1 MNINE
6 FFGIKG
12 KVTLITGAS
21 AGIGLAITELM
32 SQLGATVIMV
42 DKNPQV
48 VAQAKYLPGDG
59 FGIVADLSDIEAIPA
74 LVRQVVERYGRID
87 ILVNNAGIGI
97 LEAATE
103 VKKESWDTTLL
114 INLTAP
120 YFLSQAAG
128 KYMIEQ
134 GYGRIVNIASQASII
149 ALENHA
155 AYCTSKAGLVIASKV
170 LAAEWG
176 KFGITVNAISPT
188 VVETELGKRYW
199 QGERATLM
207 KAKIPAG
214 RFAMPDE
221 LAATVAWLV
230 SEKAGMVTGENIII
244 DGGYTIV

>member
-6 FFGIKG
+6 FFGING
-12 KVTLITGAS
+12 KVVMVTGAS

-32 SQLGATVIMV
+32 CEFGATVVMV

-48 VAQAKYLPGDG
+48 VEQAKAMAGET
-59 FGIVADLSDIEAIPA
+59 FGISADLADIDAIPS
-74 LVRQVVERYGRID
+74 LVKQVVERFGRID
-87 ILVNNAGIGI
+87 VLVNNAGIGI
-97 LEAATE
+97 LEAASE
-103 VKKESWDTTLL
+103 VKKESWDATLQV
-114 INLTAP
+114 NLTAP
-120 YFLSQAAG
+120 YFLAQAAG
-128 KYMIEQ
+128 HYMIAQ
-134 GYGRIVNIASQASII
+134 GSGRIISISSQASVI

-170 LAAEWG
+170 MAAEWG
-176 KFGITVNAISPT
+176 KHGITVNTISPT

-199 QGERATLM
+199 QGERATDM

-221 LAATVAWLV
+221 IAAAVAYLA
-230 SEKAGMVTGENIII
+230 SDKAAMITGENLII

>member
-1 MNINE
+1 MNVDK
-6 FFGIKG
+6 FFGLKG
-12 KVTLITGAS
+12 KIVIVAGAS
-21 AGIGLAITELM
+21 AGIGLAIVELM
-32 SQLGATVIMV
+32 SELGATVVMV

-48 VAQAKYLPGDG
+48 VEQANDMQGEG
-59 FGIVADLSDIEAIPA
+59 MGIAADLSDIEAIPA
-74 LVRQVVERYGRID
+74 LVKKVVDRYGRID

-97 LEAATE
+97 LEAASE
-103 VKKESWDTTLL
+103 VKKASWDATLL

-128 KYMIEQ
+128 EYMINQ
-134 GYGRIVNIASQASII
+134 GYGRIINIASQASVI

-176 KFGITVNAISPT
+176 QFGITVNTISPT

-199 QGERATLM
+199 QGERATEM
-207 KAKIPAG
+207 KAKIPTG

-221 LAATVAWLV
+221 IAAAVAYLA
-230 SEKAGMVTGENIII
+230 SEKAAMITGENLIV
-244 DGGYTIV
+244 DGGYTII

>member
-12 KVTLITGAS
+12 KIAVVTGAS

-32 SQLGATVIMV
+32 IQLGATVVMV
-42 DKNPQV
+42 DKDPQV
-48 VAQAKYLPGDG
+48 VAQAEKLTGDG
-59 FGIVADLSDIEAIPA
+59 VGIAADLSDIAAIPA
-74 LVRQVVERYGRID
+74 LIEQVIGRYGRID

-97 LEAATE
+97 LEAASE
-103 VKKESWDTTLL
+103 VKKESWDATLL
-114 INLTAP
+114 VNLTAP

-128 KYMIEQ
+128 KYMIAQ
-134 GYGRIVNIASQASII
+134 QYGRIVNIASQASVI

-176 KFGITVNAISPT
+176 QFGITVNTISPT

-199 QGERATLM
+199 QGERAVAMT
-207 KAKIPAG
+207 AKIPAG

-221 LAATVAWLV
+221 IAGAVAYLV
-230 SEKAGMVTGENIII
+230 SEKAGMITGENLIV
-244 DGGYTIV
+244 DGGYTII

>member
-12 KVTLITGAS
+12 KIAVVTGAS

-32 SQLGATVIMV
+32 IQLGATVVMV
-42 DKNPQV
+42 DKDPQV
-48 VAQAKYLPGDG
+48 VVQAEKMTGDG
-59 FGIVADLSDIEAIPA
+59 FGIAADLSDIAAIPA
-74 LVRQVVERYGRID
+74 LIEQVIGRYGRID

-97 LEAATE
+97 LEAASE
-103 VKKESWDTTLL
+103 VKKESWDATLL
-114 INLTAP
+114 VNLTAP

-128 KYMIEQ
+128 KYMIAQ
-134 GYGRIVNIASQASII
+134 QYGRIVNIASQASVI

-176 KFGITVNAISPT
+176 QFGITVNTISPT

-199 QGERATLM
+199 QGERAVAMT
-207 KAKIPAG
+207 AKIPAG

-221 LAATVAWLV
+221 IAGAVAYLV
-230 SEKAGMVTGENIII
+230 SDKAGMITGENLIV
-244 DGGYTIV
+244 DGGYTII